1 MHIALVIPDL
11 GGGGAERSML
21 TLATGLIRRGHEVDL
36 VLFRTRIHYADE
48 LPEDARLFAL
58 SSHRPDRRT
67 AEHAGDA
74 LARLTPVSVTL
85 NPLDWFRLAGA
96 LDWDPRCLPGGLLA
110 RQAKAVAA
118 YVAREA
124 PDCVLPSLPR
134 PKIATLLGCT
144 LLDDPPPVVP
154 TVRNVIQYSQRQ
166 RRQAGH
172 LFRNAAHFICVSRGV
187 SDSLATSVSVPR
199 ERITTIYNPV
209 VTGHLRAGMRQHPD
223 HPWLLDGGAPVILAA
238 GRLTAQKDYPTLLRA
253 FARLAARRP
262 CRLIVLGE
270 GECRPELQRLVD
282 DLKLT
287 DSVSM
292 PGWVEN
298 PFAFM
303 SRASLFVLSSVHEGL
318 PGVLIQALA
327 CGCPCVSTDC
337 PAGPAEVLQE
347 GDLGPLVPVG
357 DEIALADAM
366 ARVLDEPP
374 DRQRLKEHGA
384 RFSEERAAAAYEDL
398 IGSVVR
404 PGQPHGGPD
413 MARVPPDPSKQPA
426 CASS

>member
-1 MHIALVIPDL
+1 VHIALVIPDL

-21 TLATGLIRRGHEVDL
+21 ALAAGLIRRGHRVDL

-48 LPEDARLFAL
+48 VPEDARLFAL

-67 AEHAGDA
+67 EESAGKV
-74 LARLTPVSVTL
+74 LSRLTSISATPR
-85 NPLDWFRLAGA
+85 PLDWLRLAGA
-96 LDWDPRCLPGGLLA
+96 LNWDPRCLPGRLLV
-110 RQAKAVAA
+110 RQARAVAA
-118 YVAREA
+118 YLAREA

-134 PKIATLLGCT
+134 PKIATLLGRG

-154 TVRNVIQYSQRQ
+154 TVRNIIRYSHRQ
-166 RRQAGH
+166 RRQAGY
-172 LFRNAAHFICVSRGV
+172 LFPGAAHFICVSNGV
-187 SDSLATSVSVPR
+187 ADSLATSIGVPR
-199 ERITTIYNPV
+199 DRITTIYNPV
-209 VTGHLRAGMRQHPD
+209 VTGHLREAMGQAPD
-223 HPWLLDGGAPVILAA
+223 HPWLLDGGAPVVLAA
-238 GRLTAQKDYPTLLRA
+238 GRLTPQKDYPTLLKA
-253 FARLAARRP
+253 FARIAARRP

-270 GECRPELQRLVD
+270 GECRDRLEGLVR

-303 SRASLFVLSSVHEGL
+303 SRAALFVLSSMHEGL

-337 PAGPAEVLQE
+337 PAGPAEILE
-347 GDLGPLVPVG
+347 GGAFGPLVPVG
-357 DEIALADAM
+357 DEAALADAM
-366 ARVLDEPP
+366 DRVLDQPP
-374 DRQRLKEHGA
+374 ERERLKAHGA
-384 RFSEERAAAAYEDL
+384 RFSEERAVTAYEDL
-398 IGSVVR
+398 IASVVR
-404 PGQPHGGPD
+404 PERRGAGFDRTAVSPD
-413 MARVPPDPSKQPA
+413 APKQPA